1 MTRTLRRAVTWKP
14 KRAGRESIDIAEL
27 VSPLR
32 YDVVVRAQFFDFLQQ
47 RPEGEGDDALVAA
60 AQEQPYAVWF
70 REVAMARFR
79 PWVLEDPQALAEDF
93 TAGVLAARALLR
105 SFHTR
110 GFDPARP
117 VTLRVTAPGTCSD
130 TAVPVRQTVHVGDGG
145 HRLAMLLQAGVALE
159 PSMYRLD
166 PRPMPLIDNTA
177 VLHRA
182 LGLSDEAYLAFVA
195 RGLTAEPVADLA
207 ALRAVASAK
216 GPAAVAELEGVLRAH
231 GRDLSEVGR

>member
-1 MTRTLRRAVTWKP
+1 MTLSPDLIYSFEIGTVAAVAAILGSMLGLGGGVFLVPILTLFFGIDPKFAVG
-14 KRAGRESIDIAEL
+14 ASA
-27 VSPLR
+27 
-32 YDVVVRAQFFDFLQQ
+32 VVVVTNSVVGSTNHLRI
-47 RPEGEGDDALVAA
+47 
-60 AQEQPYAVWF
+60 
-70 REVAMARFR
+70 RFTN
-79 PWVLEDPQALAEDF
+79 P
-93 TAGVLAARALLR
+93 
-105 SFHTR
+105 
-110 GFDPARP
+110 
-117 VTLRVTAPGTCSD
+117 
-130 TAVPVRQTVHVGDGG
+130 
-145 HRLAMLLQAGVALE
+145 RLAMLLQAGVALE
-159 PSMYRLD
+159 PSRYCLD